1 VKFHLEHIF
10 HAPLDAV
17 EAAMVDPEFLES
29 TRLPDV
35 GPPKVLSREEDGDT
49 VTLRVDYHYTGSLDS
64 LARRVLRSSDVA
76 WVQETKL
83 DRRSHR
89 TTFTVIPKV
98 HAERFQCGGAMQLT
112 EAEADAA
119 VERVIDGELKI
130 KVPLFGGRA
139 EGLIVPGLRT
149 RMNREAELLDEW
161 LKGHAPG

>member
-1 VKFHLEHIF
+1 VKFRLEHSF
-10 HAPLDAV
+10 DAPIDAV
-17 EAAMVDPEFLES
+17 ETAMVNPEFLES

-83 DRRSHR
+83 DRSAHR

-98 HAERFQCGGAMQLT
+98 HAERFQCGGIMQLT
-112 EAEADAA
+112 EAGAA
-119 VERVIDGELKI
+119 TERVIDGELKI

-161 LKGHAPG
+161 LKGHAAG